1 MPPSIAA
8 SFLTRLDRALDAD
21 EVFTSLEARETAL
34 AQFEWDEGDIFLLL
48 RLLEEDDFHLTEPST
63 APEGGTIWVFVPMTE
78 EGRIW
83 VRLCERG
90 PIIVVSFHR
99 G

>member
-1 MPPSIAA
+1 MPRSRPR
-8 SFLTRLDRALDAD
+8 SFLERLDRALAAD
-21 EVFTSLEARETAL
+21 RVYTTHDARETAL

-48 RLLEEDDFHLTEPST
+48 RLLEEVDFLLTEPSR
-63 APEGGTIWVFVPMTE
+63 APEGGTIWVFVPTTE

-90 PIIVVSFHR
+90 DIIVVSFHR

>member
-8 SFLTRLDRALDAD
+8 SFPTRLDRALDAD

-48 RLLEEDDFHLTEPST
+48 RLL
-63 APEGGTIWVFVPMTE
+63 
-78 EGRIW
+78 
-83 VRLCERG
+83 
-90 PIIVVSFHR
+90 
-99 G
+99 